1 MTIRLNGAT
10 AGYVELNAPASAG
23 SNTLTLPNGNGTAG
37 QYLQTAGT
45 SGVLSWQT
53 VTIPDNLTIGTAA
66 DATGQGSIT
75 YSSIPSGTKRI
86 TLLVSDLVMTA
97 SSYRPTVRI
106 GSGGSTVSTGYSS
119 RSNYNTVGADMTNGF
134 ELYFWNTIS
143 PGLSAKMSL
152 ENIDG
157 NTWVSSHVGASYGW
171 STVQYGGG
179 HITLAGT
186 LDTIELTTT
195 STGTFAQGTV
205 NVIYEAA

>member
-1 MTIRLNGAT
+1 MALRLNGQT
-10 AGYVELNAPASAG
+10 TGYTELNAPDNGDSVI
-23 SNTLTLPNGNGTAG
+23 LTMPGTDGNAG
-37 QYLQTAGT
+37 QYLQTDGSGT
-45 SGVLSWQT
+45 LSWQT
-53 VTIPDNLTIGTAA
+53 VAVPDNLTIGTAV
-66 DATGQGSIT
+66 DATSQGSIT

-86 TLLVSDLVMTA
+86 TLLVSDLFLTA
-97 SSYRPTVRI
+97 NSYRPTVRI

-119 RSNYNTVGADMTNGF
+119 RSNYNSVGAAINTGF
-134 ELYFWNTIS
+134 EFYFWNTLS

-186 LDTIELTTT
+186 LDTVELTTT
-195 STGTFAQGTV
+195 STGTFAGGTV

>member
-1 MTIRLNGAT
+1 MALRLNGSSS
-10 AGYVELNAPASAG
+10 GYVELEVPAAAG
-23 SNTLTLPNGNGTAG
+23 SHTLTLPDDGGTSG
-37 QYLQTAGT
+37 QYLQTNGSGT
-45 SGVLSWQT
+45 LSWQT
-53 VTIPDNLTIGTAA
+53 VTVPDNLTIGTAV
-66 DATGQGSIT
+66 DATSQGSIT

-86 TLLVSDLVMTA
+86 TLLVSDLFLTA
-97 SSYRPTVRI
+97 NSYRPTVRI

-119 RSNYNTVGADMTNGF
+119 RSNYNSVGAAINTGF
-134 ELYFWNTIS
+134 EFYFWNTLS

-186 LDTIELTTT
+186 LDTVELTTT
-195 STGTFAQGTV
+195 STGTFAGGTV